1 MGADDALTGMGSSAL
16 SASAR
21 DGERRLVERF
31 LASRDEEAFRAL
43 FRDATPA
50 VLGFLR
56 RLSRDEAEAEELLQE
71 TWARGLARLGAF
83 RHDSSLATWLRGIA
97 LNCWRESRR
106 GRDRLVPLAEGAGEG
121 PDPGAASFAEV
132 ETAALARA
140 VASLPDGYRAVLV
153 LHDVEGYTHDEIAA
167 RLDLS
172 PGTSK
177 SQLSRARALL
187 RRRLLPG
194 GPR

>member
-1 MGADDALTGMGSSAL
+1 MGSSAL
-16 SASAR
+16 FPSAR
-21 DGERRLVERF
+21 DGERRLVERY
-31 LASRDEEAFRAL
+31 LAARDEEAFRAL
-43 FRDATPA
+43 FRGVTPA

-71 TWARGLARLGAF
+71 TWARGLERLETF

-97 LNCWRESRR
+97 LNCWRESLR
-106 GRDRLVPLAEGAGEG
+106 GRDRIVPLAEDAEDG
-121 PDPGAASFAEV
+121 PDPEAESFADV
-132 ETAALARA
+132 ETATLARA

-153 LHDVEGYTHDEIAA
+153 LHDVEGYTHDEIAQ
-167 RLDLS
+167 RLDVS